1 MSRPKTT
8 STMKTG
14 ISLQKANPA
23 IKEGKSAVPLLFGL
37 GVVVGASV
45 WTKKVLIGNN
55 DESSQEK

>member
-1 MSRPKTT
+1 
-8 STMKTG
+8 MKTG